1 MTDLTP
7 PTREELGGA
16 EPLMDSFLREA
27 VPEIKLSIGDLID
40 RDNSRA
46 IPDRYVKLLPRA
58 SLVVTLRPDVA
69 RAVASIAAD
78 LEAELTDSASRHGS
92 LYDREYRVRLTDAGS
107 PGAPLFRVNLR
118 ADDAKVDEAPVSALE
133 PEAAESPPAP
143 SPPPEPPPEPPPAP
157 VAPAMDPDATRMDG
171 VERPPFPSGRYA
183 LVAPGGADGEEQR
196 FPLLNPVTSVGRETD
211 NPELRSD
218 VQLAGHPNVSR
229 RQLAL
234 VWAPREEGDGFL
246 VYNVGLNAVHVGDR
260 EVPGANA
267 GRGALRLEALDEHSV
282 WVEPSAELRVGGH
295 GPALRIEEAPEPAE
309 DPDATRF
316 G

>member
-7 PTREELGGA
+7 PAREEAGGA
-16 EPLMDSFLREA
+16 EPLLDSFLREA

-46 IPDRYVKLLPRA
+46 IPDRYVKLLPQA

-78 LEAELTDSASRHGS
+78 LEAELTDSANRHGS

-118 ADDAKVDEAPVSALE
+118 ADDAKVDEAPVAASG
-133 PEAAESPPAP
+133 PDAAELPHPSSAP
-143 SPPPEPPPEPPPAP
+143 SEPPPDP

-171 VERPPFPSGRYA
+171 VERPPFPSGRYV
-183 LVAPGGADGEEQR
+183 LVAPGGGDTEEQR

-211 NPELRSD
+211 NPALRSD

-246 VYNVGLNAVHVGDR
+246 VYNVGLNAVHVDER

-267 GRGALRLEALDEHSV
+267 GRGALRLEALDDHSV
-282 WVEPSAELRVGGH
+282 WMAPGAELRVGAH

-309 DPDATRF
+309 DPDATQF

>member
-7 PTREELGGA
+7 PAREEAGGA
-16 EPLMDSFLREA
+16 EPLLDSFLREA

-46 IPDRYVKLLPRA
+46 IPDRYVKLLPQA

-92 LYDREYRVRLTDAGS
+92 LYDRAYRVRLTDAGS

-118 ADDAKVDEAPVSALE
+118 ADEAKPDDASAGGLE
-133 PEAAESPPAP
+133 PGAADAPPAP
-143 SPPPEPPPEPPPAP
+143 VPTPPPAARPEP

-171 VERPPFPSGRYA
+171 PERPPFPSGRYA
-183 LVAPGGADGEEQR
+183 LVAPGGGEAEEQR

-246 VYNVGLNAVHVGDR
+246 VYNVGLNAVHVGER

-267 GRGALRLEALDEHSV
+267 GRGALRLEALDDHSV
-282 WVEPSAELRVGGH
+282 WMTPGAELRVGAH

-309 DPDATRF
+309 DPDATQF